1 MMMNNTSDTEGSVTN
16 LNTPEARVATW
27 VLLAYSIVILFS
39 LVGNSLVI
47 AVVYQNLNQRMRIPS
62 NFFVAAMA
70 VGDEL
75 MTLINMIVHAV
86 HVARNG
92 RLHMN
97 VSTAAIVCKGLS
109 FVWIFLIAWST
120 SCLTAIALDRFF
132 LVFYPLKSVITI
144 RRAQVL
150 FAVTLVTSAILA
162 APLSVLYTA
171 REDRGQVKCAG
182 AVAREVSL
190 LYLMFFLSVFIFF
203 PLLLIVILYTAISV
217 KLWLRPNPGNQ
228 QNRARLNRKAVKMMA
243 TIVTFFMMCW
253 LPATSMILW
262 CVSSENDCEIP
273 KHIVAI
279 LFFIAFGNSAIN
291 PYIYFVFN
299 DNFRSGARAILSSM
313 RNCCVNMFGG
323 RSQVAVDAVEM
334 NPVATS

>member
-1 MMMNNTSDTEGSVTN
+1 MMNNTSDTEGSVTN
-16 LNTPEARVATW
+16 LNTPEARVATGIL
-27 VLLAYSIVILFS
+27 VAFSIVILFS

-47 AVVYQNLNQRMRIPS
+47 AVVYQNLNQRMRSPT

-75 MTLINMIVHAV
+75 MTLINMIAHVV
-86 HVARNG
+86 LVARND

-109 FVWIFLIAWST
+109 FFWIFLIAWST
-120 SCLTAIALDRFF
+120 GCLTAIALDWFF

-150 FAVTLVTSAILA
+150 FAVTLVTSALLA
-162 APLSVLYTA
+162 APLSALYTA
-171 REDRGQVKCAG
+171 REDRGKVICVD
-182 AVAREVSL
+182 AVAREGSL
-190 LYLMFFLSVFIFF
+190 VYFTFFLSVFIFF
-203 PLLLIVILYTAISV
+203 PLLLLLVLYTAISA

-243 TIVTFFMMCW
+243 TIVVFFMMCW
-253 LPATSMILW
+253 LPAVSMVLW

-273 KHIVAI
+273 EHIESA
-279 LFFIAFGNSAIN
+279 LFFIAFSNSAIN

-299 DNFRSGARAILSSM
+299 DDFRSGARAIVSSM
-313 RNCCVNMFGG
+313 RSRCMNMFGD
-323 RSQVAVDAVEM
+323 RSQVAVNSVEI
-334 NPVATS
+334 NPVVTS